1 MQTTGTFRVRWYTLA
16 FGAVML
22 AIGAWVGCL
31 TKLRSEDTLF
41 ARLVYLSFCVDSC
54 QQVGDAL
61 IKSLRDKRYPQARE
75 MFDIGSQSCYTS
87 NALKDLWESVERE
100 IGIIH
105 SWNVRRVDSSLSL
118 EQYINC
124 IIMYDVFGNKGN
136 GSLKI
141 HLKGSCNRPL
151 VINIRFTNSKGA
163 LEDNR
168 HPTFAS
174 TRTPPRKTYPL
185 KP

>member
-1 MQTTGTFRVRWYTLA
+1 MGTTSTFRVRWYPLA
-16 FGAVML
+16 FGAGMI
-22 AIGAWVGCL
+22 AIGVWLGYL
-31 TKLRSEDTLF
+31 TKPRSEDTIF

-61 IKSLRDKRYPQARE
+61 IKSLHDKRYSQARE
-75 MFDIGSQSCYTS
+75 MFDVSSQSSYTS
-87 NALKDLWESVERE
+87 NALKDMWASVERE
-100 IGIIH
+100 IGIVH

-118 EQYINC
+118 EQSIDC
-124 IIMYDVFGNKGN
+124 IILYDIFGNKGN

-163 LEDNR
+163 LEENR
-168 HPTFAS
+168 RPTFAS
-174 TRTPPRKTYPL
+174 TRTPHEKTYPI